1 MSQAG
6 RRARVPVWSPGSVGG
21 LAIVVNAFFYFA
33 VSQDLGHH
41 FLVLSFLATV

>member
-1 MSQAG
+1 ME
-6 RRARVPVWSPGSVGG
+6 PGQHGWG